1 MAGLQADL
9 YTCLIT
15 TMTVAT
21 LALILRLNARMMTKF
36 NFWFD
41 DYFAVIAW
49 VSIYYPLTV

>member
-9 YTCLIT
+9 YACLIT

-49 VSIYYPLTV
+49 VSIY